1 MASGRSK
8 FDKWNDEFIETLA
21 FTANVSLA
29 CKKVGVSRKVAYS
42 WKNKDSAKGRDFR
55 RRWDEA
61 IETAVDVLEG
71 EARRRALTG
80 VREPVFY
87 KGEEIAEVSK
97 YSDTL
102 LIFLLK
108 AHRPD
113 TYRETKR
120 LEHTGVRGGAPITLR
135 ELNDAELLALLGE
148 DDETTRS
155 HEGENSG

>member
-8 FDKWNDEFIETLA
+8 FEKWNEDFIETLER
-21 FTANVSLA
+21 TANVSLA

-61 IETAVDVLEG
+61 IEVAVDVLEA

-87 KGEEIAEVSK
+87 KGKEITIVSK

-113 TYRETKR
+113 TYRDVRR

-135 ELNDAELLALLGE
+135 EMNDAELLALLGE
-148 DDETTRS
+148 DGETT
-155 HEGENSG
+155 G